1 MDVLELRPLRHPDVA
16 WRSWDGE
23 VVILSPAGH
32 DPGAPQLQQDG
43 AEHDL
48 NDVGSRI
55 WELCDGTRSV
65 REIAGTLAREF
76 EVDETTA
83 ASDAGEFVAEL
94 LGTRLLL
101 PTPAEPGLPD
111 TAQPPPGGAP

>member
-1 MDVLELRPLRHPDVA
+1 MDLLELRPLRHPDVA

-32 DPGAPQLQQDG
+32 DPAAPPLQQDG

-48 NDVGSRI
+48 NEVGSRV

-65 REIAGTLAREF
+65 REIAQALALEF
-76 EVDETTA
+76 EVDERTA
-83 ASDAGEFVAEL
+83 EADAQEFVAQL
-94 LGTRLLL
+94 LGTRLLV
-101 PTPAEPGLPD
+101 PS
-111 TAQPPPGGAP
+111 GAAP